1 MKKMNKLHLI
11 WLIALILFVAGLLF
25 SLQTLRQLKN
35 TDKKLKE
42 KISDISLMQEFT
54 RDLSIYIKAKEAY
67 RKIPGASPVR
77 FESLFDASGLIA
89 KENVR
94 ASEVQLDDNWFVLR
108 REVVIDDGE
117 LEAVITFI
125 KKAEAQR
132 PPWRLSSCDIK
143 SSTVAP
149 GHGRVVLLFE
159 ALEQR

>member
-1 MKKMNKLHLI
+1 MKKMNKLRLI
-11 WLIALILFVAGLLF
+11 WLIALILFVVGLLF

-42 KISDISLMQEFT
+42 KISDISLMQGFT
-54 RDLSIYIKAKEAY
+54 RDLSVYIKAKEAY
-67 RKIPGASPVR
+67 QKITGASPIR

-94 ASEVQLDDNWFVLR
+94 ASEVQLDDDWFVLR

-125 KKAEAQR
+125 KKAEAQH
-132 PPWRLSSCDIK
+132 PPWKLSSCDIK

-149 GHGRVVLLFE
+149 GHGRMVLLFE